1 MTDNPI
7 ERLMREFQE
16 FHERIFELAC
26 RKSKYAAKMSDSLN
40 KAIENALEEEY
51 GTYYDLYREKLDAAV
66 DIELYA
72 LRAKRNIMVPRH
84 YRHWWSFWKEHTN
97 PAADLADDKIAQDAH
112 LYFKE
117 LMEHLETMKIEFKE
131 KNGAVLDGADQE
143 TGTATGIPAP
153 SEADASDLQTTEPS
167 EPESEPEPKSEPE
180 PESEP
185 ESEPEPD
192 AQPVE
197 EWEEENADAI
207 PDENSTG
214 AT

>member
-51 GTYYDLYREKLDAAV
+51 KTYYDLYREKLDAAV

-72 LRAKRNIMVPRH
+72 LKAKRSIMVPRH

-97 PAADLADDKIAQDAH
+97 QAADLADDRIAQDAH

-117 LMEHLETMKIEFKE
+117 LMEHLETMKMDFKE
-131 KNGAVLDGADQE
+131 QNGAALDGADQE
-143 TGTATGIPAP
+143 TGTATGIP
-153 SEADASDLQTTEPS
+153 EPS
-167 EPESEPEPKSEPE
+167 EPELKLEPEPDANDVQTAEPSEPET
-180 PESEP
+180 

-192 AQPVE
+192 APPVE

-214 AT
+214 AA

>member
-40 KAIENALEEEY
+40 KAIENALDEEY
-51 GTYYDLYREKLDAAV
+51 KAYYKLYHEKITTAME
-66 DIELYA
+66 IELYA
-72 LRAKRNIMVPRH
+72 LRAKRSIMIPRH

-97 PAADLADDKIAQDAH
+97 QAADLTDDRIAQDVP
-112 LYFKE
+112 LYYE
-117 LMEHLETMKIEFKE
+117 EVMEHLKTMRMDFKE
-131 KNGAVLDGADQE
+131 QNGAALDGADQE
-143 TGTATGIPAP
+143 TGIAAGIP
-153 SEADASDLQTTEPS
+153 EPS
-167 EPESEPEPKSEPE
+167 EPEAIDAQTADPS
-180 PESEP
+180 
-185 ESEPEPD
+185 EPD
-192 AQPVE
+192 APPVE

-214 AT
+214 AA